1 MTYKDPILKAYLNL
15 IQNNR
20 TDIKTFEIG
29 DPLEINLD
37 TTQLPAVFISFDRQ
51 EFSVET
57 NMTDSHKISITITVV
72 ADVRSSWE
80 GAGSAVVDAINKL
93 TEIVV
98 GRDNDYT
105 LDTKSIMYLL
115 RNNVN
120 IDPPLY
126 TDVGSA
132 TVADFGVATRPPEEF
147 AIQANINLQTYF
159 SQQR

>member
-1 MTYKDPILKAYLNL
+1 MYKDPILSRYLDL
-15 IQNNR
+15 IRNNR
-20 TDIKTFEIG
+20 SDIKTFKVG

-51 EFSVET
+51 EFSEET
-57 NMTDSHKISITITVV
+57 NMTDSHRVSITISVV
-72 ADVRSSWE
+72 TDVRSSWE

-105 LDTKSIMYLL
+105 LNDKSIMYLL

-120 IDPPLY
+120 MGLSLY

-147 AIQANINLQTYF
+147 AIQANLSLIAYF